1 METTNNK
8 NAQSVSNE
16 TKQEINVENQVSN
29 EGINVT
35 DATTTK
41 GVKTNCIQS
50 EPSESPKK
58 RLLTLIDR
66 KTGFNFESSNECKEF
81 YKNFAALKD
90 ANEGAFFAALAT
102 IKKQWEDAN
111 KTKLEKVE
119 NVTPVEF
126 FERLQ
131 NDNEIK
137 NLLNDVFCN
146 SFNYKNI
153 IKGNDVICYCSDPNK
168 KDNKEEKKEENKE
181 EKKEENKEEKK
192 TNLNSENI
200 KKLDLF
206 GKEHTQTVYYKK
218 LDCTRSNYIRAIRG
232 YSFYL
237 EGNKKLKNQLNKA
250 NAAFSD
256 LRNILQTLKD
266 NGASVEDV
274 TRITNE
280 IFN

>member
-102 IKKQWEDAN
+102 IRKQWEDAN
-111 KTKLEKVE
+111 KKEIERVE
-119 NVTPVEF
+119 NVAPIEF
-126 FERLQ
+126 FNGLQ

-137 NLLNDVFCN
+137 NLLNDVFCGL
-146 SFNYKNI
+146 FDYKKI
-153 IKGNDVICYCSDPNK
+153 IKGDQVICYCSDPNK
-168 KDNKEEKKEENKE
+168 KDNKEEKKEENKDD
-181 EKKEENKEEKK
+181 KK
-192 TNLNSENI
+192 TSLNNENI
-200 KKLDLF
+200 KRLDLF
-206 GKEHTQTVYYKK
+206 GKEHVQTVYYKK

-237 EGNKKLKNQLNKA
+237 EGEKKLKNQLNKA

-256 LRNILQTLKD
+256 LRNIVHTLRD
-266 NGASVEDV
+266 NGASVDDIINIV
-274 TRITNE
+274 NDS
-280 IFN
+280 FFY